1 MPTPYDNH
9 DGGFTRADYRIAAD
23 YNVNLDAPEQVRC
36 DSCNKRFYP
45 DMLNAA
51 GNCPE
56 CVIEAHQQAS
66 AAFLTAPTLNGCLSL
81 MGAR

>member
-1 MPTPYDNH
+1 MTTPYDNH

-36 DSCNKRFYP
+36 DRCNKLTEA
-45 DMLNAA
+45 DELNRA
-51 GNCPE
+51 GDCPTCEAEVLAQE
-56 CVIEAHQQAS
+56 C
-66 AAFLTAPTLNGCLSL
+66 AAFLTAPTMDMCLSL